1 MAATA
6 TALVPELSSAVID
19 SWDDLMPRAE
29 DWSPASWER
38 AIAAAEAAL
47 EGLVAIIAQGDLD
60 DLSWSRTRETV
71 YARGHATYDEV
82 DDLLRTVR
90 VVGLELLLD
99 RLSEAHG
106 LSPDERWSL
115 QQETHGYCEALHR
128 QRDEV
133 DPETVEALLAEL
145 ERGGP
150 DLG

>member
-6 TALVPELSSAVID
+6 TALLPEMRGAVIV
-19 SWDDLMPRAE
+19 SWDDLMPWAE
-29 DWSPASWER
+29 GWSPAARDR
-38 AIAAAEAAL
+38 ATAAAEAAL
-47 EGLVAIIAQGDLD
+47 DGLVAIIAQGDLD
-60 DLSWSRTRETV
+60 DLSWARIRETV
-71 YARGHATYDEV
+71 YGRGHAAYDEV

-99 RLSEAHG
+99 RLSDAHA

-115 QQETHGYCEALHR
+115 QQEAHGYCEALHR